1 MSVALLSYGLK
12 IVGIPDELESFLH
25 VLLYYAVR
33 YLKVVDCD
41 SITIAHFLYAYF
53 DLYGVDE
60 GTYVC
65 GDKKCR
71 TVTEGRLTISERK
84 TLEFGSPLDQLL
96 TKLLSWFKA
105 RYAVLADE
113 TAQKGKEST
122 SIPVAETEEPSDDDL
137 GAMLDDRS
145 HLTESISVQ
154 SDQPADVDLEPGLS
168 PATRLRAEKVS
179 DHGPMVRAFREA
191 YLSRGW
197 SVKRVEDNIP
207 GWWAPPKQAVPAV
220 TDMSAA
226 SNKRRRVGP
235 PHPDLDLQKFFSYPE
250 IDLHRLAVPPVTP
263 KKRRVPQTTW
273 DQKDG

>member
-84 TLEFGSPLDQLL
+84 TLEFGSPLDQLFR
-96 TKLLSWFKA
+96 S
-105 RYAVLADE
+105 RYCLFQFVVF
-113 TAQKGKEST
+113 
-122 SIPVAETEEPSDDDL
+122 P
-137 GAMLDDRS
+137 
-145 HLTESISVQ
+145 
-154 SDQPADVDLEPGLS
+154 S
-168 PATRLRAEKVS
+168 PARWLWSSQVDTLGEYSTFDRGSVARL
-179 DHGPMVRAFREA
+179 
-191 YLSRGW
+191 
-197 SVKRVEDNIP
+197 
-207 GWWAPPKQAVPAV
+207 
-220 TDMSAA
+220 SA
-226 SNKRRRVGP
+226 RR
-235 PHPDLDLQKFFSYPE
+235 
-250 IDLHRLAVPPVTP
+250 
-263 KKRRVPQTTW
+263 
-273 DQKDG
+273 